1 MLDGKNKIEL
11 FFFNYIIKMPSLI
24 KRSNIKCL
32 SSSADFLYNQI
43 VQLIRLINIPI
54 KIIKLI
60 PLKSNKM
67 INTNKYL
74 YYHIIFKT
82 LKTIYNKLSIYQKKA
97 ALHNKRIIRI
107 DIYIDHKYLHSYSKL
122 LTY

>member
-1 MLDGKNKIEL
+1 
-11 FFFNYIIKMPSLI
+11 
-24 KRSNIKCL
+24 
-32 SSSADFLYNQI
+32 
-43 VQLIRLINIPI
+43 
-54 KIIKLI
+54 
-60 PLKSNKM
+60 M

-107 DIYIDHKYLHSYSKL
+107 DIYIEKYENQKYLIINEDDIKRIYDLILDINLFYWNRYYSNIFIIINKINIIKL
-122 LTY
+122 N

>member
-1 MLDGKNKIEL
+1 
-11 FFFNYIIKMPSLI
+11 MPSLI

-32 SSSADFLYNQI
+32 STSADFLYNQI
-43 VQLIRLINIPI
+43 IQLIRLINIPI

-60 PLKSNKM
+60 PLNCNKI

-82 LKTIYNKLSIYQKKA
+82 LNAIYNKLSIYQKKA
-97 ALHNKRIIRI
+97 ALHNKRIIRF
-107 DIYIDHKYLHSYSKL
+107 DIYINHNYLNSGTKII
-122 LTY
+122 TE